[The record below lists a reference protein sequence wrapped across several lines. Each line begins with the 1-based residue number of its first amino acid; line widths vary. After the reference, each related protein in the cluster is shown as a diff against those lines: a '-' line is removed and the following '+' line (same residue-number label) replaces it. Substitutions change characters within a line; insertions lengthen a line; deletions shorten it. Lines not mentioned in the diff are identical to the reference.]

1 MITQRP
7 GFFADWRRFDLATAF
22 RKRWGQFSV
31 AGQTYKYDQIVKLDW
46 NAACALLAM
55 ASQYRNAPCICWAFE
70 SLSIQARGNI
80 LQVWPALMAAVA
92 GHHDDAAGA
101 VLEDLFD
108 KYAIKADALKTVQL
122 DARGNFL
129 IGKVYSDLAFKAK
142 GSNKSSLQQNKKN
155 ALHFLGQARQQV
167 QTAQPYNPQVDPYR
181 QAAIAAALAA
191 SIAAAYEAAAYLQWK
206 GTRTAALAE

>member
-7 GFFADWRRFDLATAF
+7 GFFADWGRFDLGTAF
-22 RKRWGQFSV
+22 RKRWGTYTV
-31 AGQTYKYDQIVKLDW
+31 AGTPYKYDQILKMDW
-46 NAACALLAM
+46 NTACALLNSA
-55 ASQYRNAPCICWAFE
+55 AQYRDAKCICWAFE
-70 SLSIQARGNI
+70 SLSIQASGNI
-80 LQVWPALMAAVA
+80 LQVWPALVAAVA
-92 GHHDDAAGA
+92 SHHDDAA
-101 VLEDLFD
+101 VPILEDLFD
-108 KYAIKADALKTVQL
+108 KYDIKADALKAVQL

-129 IGKVYSDLAFKAK
+129 VGKVYSDLAFGAK
-142 GSNKSSLQQNKKN
+142 GSSKSSLQENKKN

-167 QTAQPYNPQVDPYR
+167 QNEQAHDPQVDPYR